1 MDFAPALGHALAR
14 GDRGVV
20 SRSRVA
26 EMATRTF
33 AVDCIGTTRRGH
45 CGAAFSRVEST
56 MVAAQEK
63 SGKTEAGCAAR
74 YVAEHGD
81 SGFGGGNA
89 LEHGTEDAHE
99 FGRAGAPQQG
109 FHR

>member
-1 MDFAPALGHALAR
+1 MDFAPALGHALAC

-33 AVDCIGTTRRGH
+33 AINCIGTTRRGH

-56 MVAAQEK
+56 MVAAEEK
-63 SGKTEAGCAAR
+63 SGKTAISCAVGHVTE
-74 YVAEHGD
+74 YGN

-89 LEHGTEDAHE
+89 LEHDAADADE
-99 FGRAGAPQQG
+99 FGHACAA
-109 FHR
+109 